1 MKKASAKNFNR
12 LCRKQWGRPCVI
24 SFAPRTVGLALRKNR
39 PRHNKEPEAKKE
51 AAAQT
56 RGGSGYLQLVFFS
69 ATYGQKL
76 DEKGGR
82 GQRH

>member
-1 MKKASAKNFNR
+1 M
-12 LCRKQWGRPCVI
+12 
-24 SFAPRTVGLALRKNR
+24 ALRKNR

-69 ATYGQKL
+69 GPYGQKL
-76 DEKGGR
+76 DKKGGR
-82 GQRH
+82 GQRYQKLRGRKGLKIPFPVLRPAILHEAV